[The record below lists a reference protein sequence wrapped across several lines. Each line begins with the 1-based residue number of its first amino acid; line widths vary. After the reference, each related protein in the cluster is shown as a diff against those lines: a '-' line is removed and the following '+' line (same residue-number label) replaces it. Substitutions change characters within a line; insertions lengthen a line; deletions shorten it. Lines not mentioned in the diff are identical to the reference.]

1 MSSRRRQTAANR
13 RNKNQNKTGS
23 PNLGEPA
30 FLLVGIM
37 RRPHGVKGEM
47 QMTVQTDFPERIQ
60 PGVKFLLGEEHREVQ
75 IETVRTMNKGLILKF
90 EEFNNREELS
100 GLQNKR
106 LYVPVDQV
114 PALPDGEY
122 YQHQLLGLE
131 VITDEGEKLGKVV
144 EFIDTG
150 ANLVFVVHDEES
162 KEILIPDIDEV
173 IINIDLDNK
182 NITVH
187 IIEGLLLD

>member
-60 PGVKFLLGEEHREVQ
+60 PGVKFFLGEEHREVQ

-90 EEFNNREELS
+90 KEFNNREELS
-100 GLQNKR
+100 GLQNNR

-131 VITDEGEKLGKVV
+131 VITDEGKELGKVV

-150 ANLVFVVHDEES
+150 ANLVFVVHDENH
-162 KEILIPDIDEV
+162 KEILLPDIEEV
-173 IINIDLDNK
+173 ILNIDLDTK
-182 NITVH
+182 KITVH
-187 IIEGLLLD
+187 IIEGLLLE